1 MIARMKS
8 QLPSLFTGRN
18 RAEGMGAV
26 LEIGLQVFAGVAR
39 EHGKKSRE
47 NLRDGR
53 RTGKQ

>member
-1 MIARMKS
+1 MKS